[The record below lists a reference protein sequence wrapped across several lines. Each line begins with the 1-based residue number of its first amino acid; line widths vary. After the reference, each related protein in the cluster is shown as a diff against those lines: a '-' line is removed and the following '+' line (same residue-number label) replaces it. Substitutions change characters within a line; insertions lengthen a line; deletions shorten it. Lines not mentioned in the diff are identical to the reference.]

1 MPQHLMPLWSL
12 SGSEAGLMASAFAF
26 GYMLA
31 VPLLTTLTDRV
42 DARGILLAGSA
53 LSALATLAFGALADG
68 LGRQLRF
75 GGSQAS
81 ALPVPICQ
89 ASRRAPT
96 ACPPG
101 DASRSITL
109 YTSSF
114 SFGVGISFLVSQL
127 VADSSDGA
135 WPSW

>member
-1 MPQHLMPLWSL
+1 
-12 SGSEAGLMASAFAF
+12 MASAFAF

-96 ACPPG
+96 ACLPATLPA
-101 DASRSITL
+101 ASRFTPPASRL
-109 YTSSF
+109 ALAF
-114 SFGVGISFLVSQL
+114 R
-127 VADSSDGA
+127 
-135 WPSW
+135 SWSRN